1 MESSHKAENYFF
13 RTRFNCPQLQSRC
26 VSCQYS
32 FPSES
37 YLQNHDC
44 KAFQNSGSDF
54 DDQESFSFRFR
65 YQCGTL
71 CGKSW
76 KHNLEK
82 MTSKQNQLRIT
93 NFNLITSLLSW
104 KLH

>member
-1 MESSHKAENYFF
+1 MKLVKESASEISSILRHMESSHKAENYFF

-82 MTSKQNQLRIT
+82 MTSKQN
-93 NFNLITSLLSW
+93 
-104 KLH
+104 